1 MNEAEKQ
8 KIISE
13 LKDFYKKLK
22 SYNRYVRSEKELSQV
37 QIRYRDSLR
46 EKLERKSGA
55 LKGIIIEL
63 TGTQYAAGPLTGTFE
78 IWDEAFN
85 TIAMSSD
92 RTALTFCIS
101 AVNEAIGK
109 LESGIKKGR
118 TDKAENAIE
127 KPIKKPSLGK
137 EARKHLQGTPEE
149 IGPHIVRIAQ
159 EFQFQGFKYL
169 AQEVSYKS
177 SQFSKEFTILCG
189 EYVGPQIRIIGDV
202 EDEEHPKNRHI
213 GTIILQSL
221 ANNKT
226 LFISKKKSDDL
237 VDADSYF
244 GSYLNNV
251 LKELRELGFVESWP
265 NKAWRILKE
274 LVGVYKAVKL

>member
-1 MNEAEKQ
+1 MNKNRAVELLKQALSEVPHLRTLHLGNKEFDLWRNKVSDIVEVAFGKSATEYERFVRAVRVDFPTYTEAERQ
-8 KIISE
+8 KE
-13 LKDFYKKLK
+13 YNRRLDEYETALK
-22 SYNRYVRSEKELSQV
+22 SIIQKYEMLGIEEKS
-37 QIRYRDSLR
+37 
-46 EKLERKSGA
+46 
-55 LKGIIIEL
+55 
-63 TGTQYAAGPLTGTFE
+63 T
-78 IWDEAFN
+78 
-85 TIAMSSD
+85 TIAD
-92 RTALTFCIS
+92 LAETPKDY
-101 AVNEAIGK
+101 EARQGK
-109 LESGIKKGR
+109 QSV
-118 TDKAENAIE
+118 
-127 KPIKKPSLGK
+127 GK
-137 EARKHLQGTPEE
+137 ESRKHLQGTPEE
-149 IGPHIVRIAQ
+149 IAPHIVRVAQ

-244 GSYLNNV
+244 GSYLNNA

-265 NKAWRILKE
+265 NKAWHVLKE
-274 LVGVYKAVKL
+274 LVGVYKVVKP

>member
-1 MNEAEKQ
+1 M
-8 KIISE
+8 IVDE
-13 LKDFYKKLK
+13 LKAFRTELK
-22 SYNRYVRSEKELSQV
+22 SYKRFLDKGEQLSENQKGYKE
-37 QIRYRDSLR
+37 SLR
-46 EKLERKSGA
+46 EKLVRKVGA
-55 LKGIIIEL
+55 LKAIVTEL
-63 TGTQYAAGPLTGTFE
+63 THKPYVTQMGHSYE
-78 IWDEAFN
+78 IWHTALS
-85 TIAMSSD
+85 TISSPSSRD
-92 RTALTFCIS
+92 DTLTFCID

-109 LESGIKKGR
+109 LEAGIKKGR
-118 TDKAENAIE
+118 TDKAEDAIE

-137 EARKHLQGTPEE
+137 EVRKHLQGTPEE
-149 IGPHIVRIAQ
+149 IGPHIVRVAQ

-189 EYVGPQIRIIGDV
+189 EYVGPQISTIGDV

-221 ANNKT
+221 TNNKT

-244 GSYLNNV
+244 SSYLNNT

-265 NKAWRILKE
+265 NKAWRVLKE
-274 LVGVYKAVKL
+274 LVGVYKAVKP